1 MRRIQLSSRCIL
13 VAACLL
19 QAGAAR
25 AEEPETSDAKAA
37 TPTTTQAPA
46 AENLDA
52 ELGKVLDELV
62 EARSRA
68 AFLGK
73 RLFDTQLSIRVTRS
87 AAAQTLATLRIF
99 LDGAPVHSSDGQV
112 LAQGEARI
120 FEGAVAEGL
129 HQIRIETQER
139 AVADSAF
146 ENVRSE
152 SFTLKVLRKRRT
164 DVELILKDRSDLA
177 EETAEGDDGEV
188 DVHTRMR
195 VKSREAKRP

>member
-1 MRRIQLSSRCIL
+1 MRSIQLSSRCIL

-19 QAGAAR
+19 QAGAAH

>member
-1 MRRIQLSSRCIL
+1 MRSIQLSSRCIL
-13 VAACLL
+13 LAACCL
-19 QAGAAR
+19 QGNAAL
-25 AEEPETSDAKAA
+25 AEDAEARDAKAPA
-37 TPTTTQAPA
+37 PSATQAPA
-46 AENLDA
+46 QENLDA

-73 RLFDTQLSIRVTRS
+73 RLFDTQLTIRITRR
-87 AAAQTLATLRIF
+87 AAAQTLAALRVY
-99 LDGAPVHSSDGQV
+99 LDGAPVHSSDGQL
-112 LAQGEARI
+112 LAQGEARV

-152 SFTLKVLRKRRT
+152 SFTLKVMRKRRT
-164 DVELILKDRSDLA
+164 EVELIVKDRSDLA

-188 DVHTRMR
+188 DIQTRMR